1 MGLTV
6 RCQTDQ
12 NLTVISQK
20 RLFFTVNRQKCRE
33 ILTVKTF
40 QGISNLTLLARQAFA
55 MISNHLA
62 MLSILLIV
70 RI

>member
-12 NLTVISQK
+12 NLTFNSQK
-20 RLFFTVNRQKCRE
+20 RLFFTVNRQRCRG

-40 QGISNLTLLARQAFA
+40 QGISNLTHLARQAFA
-55 MISNHLA
+55 IISNYVT
-62 MLSILLIV
+62 MLSISLIV

>member
-12 NLTVISQK
+12 NLTFNNQK
-20 RLFFTVNRQKCRE
+20 GYFFTVNRQKCRG

-40 QGISNLTLLARQAFA
+40 RGISNLTHLARQAFA
-55 MISNHLA
+55 IISNHVA
-62 MLSILLIV
+62 MFSILLIV